1 MARPHQELR
10 PSQFIT
16 TYGPGSILET
26 RSGPVVP
33 KVMDE
38 LFVNIGK
45 SPSDFEIP
53 DERLRRAAL
62 GGARIARVPTNAEL
76 SAPAD
81 DVVYPTLPFP
91 FWSLCTSHG
100 TEQILY
106 PSDRGCPRCAASGAR
121 YDRLKAGREAIR
133 FVLACPA
140 GHLDDVPWNRLV
152 HGPAATCQPN
162 HYVWRG
168 GGRALRFVRLEC
180 PTCHA
185 TENFGSAY
193 ARPWACSG
201 RFAETGARPTQSNCA
216 RDARIH
222 QRGAAN
228 LHVAEVVSALTIIDM
243 PARLH
248 NVLNDARVLAT
259 ASNLIS
265 LNLLDHDTFLKLLRD
280 QHIPEAAIDLIDDAD
295 WAQVLDALG
304 QLAGGQSALPLK
316 VEEFQRLQNAATNG
330 APPVPPTQPGT
341 PPLFEVR
348 RGSVRTFPGP
358 ANNLTFR
365 VTPVSR
371 LRMVMVQTGYRRVE
385 PLGRD
390 VVSTMFGWPGGDWY
404 PGVQLFGEG
413 IFIDIPG
420 EALQP
425 QGDRATVWSARS
437 AGAAEPEDADRQHPV
452 HVWWHSLSHR
462 LLRTLSIDSGYS
474 SAAIRERTYLSTE
487 EGEASGGLLLFT
499 VQPGGDGTLG
509 GLIALV
515 DRFGDILRSAL
526 ADLRDCSNDP
536 LCAEAPG
543 AGAFG
548 AACYSCLLASETS
561 CEHRNLGLDRL
572 LLLDNLP

>member
-1 MARPHQELR
+1 MVRPHQELR

-38 LFVNIGK
+38 LFTNIGR
-45 SPSDFEIP
+45 SPSDFEIA
-53 DERLRRAAL
+53 DERLRHATL

-81 DVVYPTLPFP
+81 DVIYPTLPFP
-91 FWSLCTSHG
+91 YWSLCTSHG

-106 PSDRGCPRCAASGAR
+106 PSDRGCPRCIAAGAR

-140 GHLDDVPWNRLV
+140 GHLDDVPWHRLV
-152 HGPAATCQPN
+152 HGSGSNCQPN

-168 GGRALRFVRLEC
+168 GGRALRFVTVEC
-180 PTCHA
+180 PDCHSD
-185 TENFGSAY
+185 ENFGRAY
-193 ARPWACSG
+193 ARGWSCSG
-201 RFAETGARPTQSNCA
+201 RLVEIGMRPTQSTCT

-228 LHVAEVVSALTIIDM
+228 LHLAEVVSALTIIDM

-248 NVLNDARVLAT
+248 NVLNDARVLTIAAT
-259 ASNLIS
+259 LRS
-265 LNLLDHDTFLKLLRD
+265 LNLLDRDTLMSQLRD

-295 WAQVLDALG
+295 WDQVLDALG
-304 QLAGGQSALPLK
+304 QLGGRGQPRPLK
-316 VEEFQRLQNAATNG
+316 SDEFERLQNAATNG
-330 APPVPPTQPGT
+330 VPPVPPTQPGT

-348 RGSVRTFPGP
+348 RGAVRTFPGP
-358 ANNLTFR
+358 SGAIEFR
-365 VTPVSR
+365 ITPISR

-390 VVSTMFGWPGGDWY
+390 VVSTMFGWAGVNWY

-413 IFIDIPG
+413 IFIDVPDG
-420 EALQP
+420 QLRPSGPRARVW
-425 QGDRATVWSARS
+425 GDRSTSADD
-437 AGAAEPEDADRQHPV
+437 PEDAERAHPV

-474 SAAIRERTYLSTE
+474 SAAIRERTYVRIDSSR
-487 EGEASGGLLLFT
+487 ADGGLLLFT

-515 DRFGDILRSAL
+515 DRFGDVLRSAL
-526 ADLRDCSNDP
+526 TDLSDCSNDP
-536 LCAEAPG
+536 LCAEAPRSG
-543 AGAFG
+543 APG

-572 LLLDNLP
+572 LLLDNRP

>member
-1 MARPHQELR
+1 VARPHQELR

-38 LFVNIGK
+38 LFSRIGRA
-45 SPSDFEIP
+45 PSDFEIA

-62 GGARIARVPTNAEL
+62 GGARITRLPANAEL

-81 DVVYPTLPFP
+81 EVVYPTLPFP
-91 FWSLCTSHG
+91 YWSLCTAHG
-100 TEQILY
+100 MEQILY
-106 PSDRGCPRCAASGAR
+106 PSDSVCPRCGAAGR
-121 YDRLKAGREAIR
+121 TYDRERAGKEAIR

-140 GHLDDVPWNRLV
+140 GHLDDVPWNRVV
-152 HGPAATCQPN
+152 HPAGSTCQPN
-162 HYVWRG
+162 HYIWRG
-168 GGRALRFVRLEC
+168 GGRALRFVTLEC
-180 PTCHA
+180 PNCSA

-193 ARPWACSG
+193 ARPWTCSG
-201 RFAETGARPTQSNCA
+201 RLAETGLRPTQSLCVHSA
-216 RDARIH
+216 HIH

-228 LHVAEVVSALTIIDM
+228 LHLAEVVSALTIIDM

-248 NVLNDARVLAT
+248 NVLNDPRILAT
-259 ASNLIS
+259 AETLREEDI
-265 LNLLDHDTFLKLLRD
+265 LDRERLLRNLRR
-280 QHIPEAAIDLIDDAD
+280 QGIPDAALDLIEAEP
-295 WAQVLDALG
+295 WQQLVDALDQLSGGG
-304 QLAGGQSALPLK
+304 QLGPLK
-316 VEEFQRLQNAATNG
+316 IDEFERLQGAATNG
-330 APPVPPTQPGT
+330 APPIPPPQPGS

-348 RGSVRTFPGP
+348 RSSVRTFSGPGG
-358 ANNLTFR
+358 NVTFR

-385 PLGRD
+385 PLTGD
-390 VVSTMFGWPGGDWY
+390 LVSTMFGWSGVNWY

-413 IFIDIPG
+413 IYIDIPTDHPVPAG
-420 EALQP
+420 PRAEA
-425 QGDRATVWSARS
+425 WARLS
-437 AGAAEPEDADRQHPV
+437 VNASDTNEAERTHPV
-452 HVWWHSLSHR
+452 HVWWHTLSHR

-474 SAAIRERTYLSTE
+474 SAAIRERTYLSADHAQA
-487 EGEASGGLLLFT
+487 GGGLLLFT

-509 GLIALV
+509 GLIALA
-515 DRFGDILRSAL
+515 DRFGEILRTAL
-526 ADLRDCSNDP
+526 ADIADCSNDP
-536 LCAEAPG
+536 LCADAPG
-543 AGAFG
+543 AGAHG